1 MPVETTGQ
9 TMLPTVNNASAFF
22 AESGGTVF
30 FGGGGLQNATA
41 TLCVPYSDDAWEA
54 FCQSQ
59 WSLDCASA
67 IAVDPMTFA
76 KVADYGCNIDVERPE
91 GSWFEQDGDTIT
103 GACNNATVLASIE
116 GCQGKFSIAD
126 TVLPP
131 RTCAGAGPGRPHH
144 RGRRPA
150 DLRELH
156 HGVAELVGAGDLSA
170 AAPGDALSAS
180 VPSLRCAR
188 TDACFS

>member
-1 MPVETTGQ
+1 MEIQLV
-9 TMLPTVNNASAFF
+9 LPTVNNASAFM
-22 AESGGTVF
+22 AESGGTLF

-41 TLCVPYSDDAWEA
+41 TLCMPFSDDAWSA

-76 KVADYGCNIDVERPE
+76 KIIDYGCNVDAERPE

-116 GCQGKFSIAD
+116 GCQGKFGIAD
-126 TVLPP
+126 TVLLPP
-131 RTCAGAGPGRPHH
+131 YMCGAPDPDGLTTV
-144 RGRRPA
+144 A
-150 DLRELH
+150 D
-156 HGVAELVGAGDLSA
+156 DLA
-170 AAPGDALSAS
+170 ICENCTS
-180 VPSLRCAR
+180 VWQNIWAQE
-188 TDACFS
+188 T

>member
-1 MPVETTGQ
+1 
-9 TMLPTVNNASAFF
+9 MLPTVNNASAFI

-30 FGGGGLQNATA
+30 FGDGGLQNATA
-41 TLCVPYSDDAWEA
+41 TLCWA
-54 FCQSQ
+54 CLRRR
-59 WSLDCASA
+59 LDCASA

-91 GSWFEQDGDTIT
+91 GSWFEQDGDTTT

-144 RGRRPA
+144 RGRPA

>member
-1 MPVETTGQ
+1 
-9 TMLPTVNNASAFF
+9 MLPTVNNAPAFF

-30 FGGGGLQNATA
+30 FGDGGLQNATA
-41 TLCVPYSDDAWEA
+41 TLCWA
-54 FCQSQ
+54 CLRRR
-59 WSLDCASA
+59 LDCASA

-126 TVLPP
+126 TVLLPP
-131 RTCAGAGPGRPHH
+131 YMCGAPDPDGLTTV
-144 RGRRPA
+144 A
-150 DLRELH
+150 D
-156 HGVAELVGAGDLSA
+156 DLPICENCTTA
-170 AAPGDALSAS
+170 WQNLWAQE
-180 VPSLRCAR
+180 
-188 TDACFS
+188 T